1 MQPSPENNIRFGTS
15 SQNEQMRS
23 LFEQVEKAMKN
34 IRLKDGDFLYFS
46 DEHSRI
52 KISPYRMTMEMR
64 FPDGMEQTAH

>member
-1 MQPSPENNIRFGTS
+1 MQTLPENSIRFGTA

-23 LFEQVEKAMKN
+23 LFEQVEIAMKN

-46 DEHSRI
+46 DDHRRI

-64 FPDGMEQTAH
+64 FPDGLEQAAN